1 MKKQLLTLLCSIVI
15 TLAGCAPTQTELT
28 EQGKRILNL
37 THEELAK
44 TLIKGKT
51 SQNEV
56 KKLFGEPYSVKV
68 NEKQENTYYYS
79 LINSKRSE
87 DYIPFISNPKYN
99 NKIVHL
105 SITFEKDVI
114 KEYELSQRSLDTRYM
129 LAR

>member
-1 MKKQLLTLLCSIVI
+1 MKKQLLTLLSFIVI
-15 TLAGCAPTQTELT
+15 LAGCAPTQTELT
-28 EQGKRILNL
+28 EQDKRILNL
-37 THEELAK
+37 TNEELAK
-44 TLIKGKT
+44 TLIKGRT
-51 SQNEV
+51 SQDEV

-68 NEKQENTYYYS
+68 NEKQENTYYYR

-129 LAR
+129 MAR